1 MDKGRGD
8 DDTSAKLLDNKQYRI
23 ELDLLISRKLS
34 QQDWRKDTNSAG
46 EQDNKQQADSE
57 RDIIVSIDTLT

>member
-34 QQDWRKDTNSAG
+34 QQDWRKDTNGAG

-57 RDIIVSIDTLT
+57 RDIIVSINTLT